1 MAVRPFGMRTNVFV
15 VVIVKSAYPPG
26 FFIIAVVINRI
37 ALFPAPKPFA
47 NFIDNPC
54 HIQPWDKGIV
64 PAAYSICHHLVISRI
79 KARCL
84 YLDPHFAW
92 ARLGNRD
99 VA

>member
-1 MAVRPFGMRTNVFV
+1 
-15 VVIVKSAYPPG
+15 
-26 FFIIAVVINRI
+26 
-37 ALFPAPKPFA
+37 
-47 NFIDNPC
+47 
-54 HIQPWDKGIV
+54 V